1 MPVRIGERE
10 YTFWLDTGASFC
22 AFDII
27 FTNLMGKPLQKG
39 DMLTAGGLMASEL
52 FSPPEAFLAKL
63 DLRTGGPVICVDL
76 EGIRRAT
83 GRDIRGV
90 LGMEFLKNYVVRID
104 FDSGKVQFRSWDGR
118 DHPEWGAAV
127 HLYQAEEDRGVP
139 STKARL
145 PGVGNITL
153 IVDSGCNGAVGLVT
167 EVFGRATDKVA
178 TSGGF
183 TATAAG
189 TRETRLGRLGSLA
202 LGGFD
207 HHGLLV
213 HEAIGNQIGLG
224 LLSRHVVTFDFAG
237 MKMYLQKGQA
247 FGKPDESDMSGLH
260 LWCIE
265 GRILVHSVDKDS
277 RAQTAG
283 IRAEDVVLKVGD
295 LSASATNL
303 DDLRDLLKSGDG
315 KEIQMTIKRGDE
327 EKVVTFKLKKRI

>member
-1 MPVRIGERE
+1 
-10 YTFWLDTGASFC
+10 
-22 AFDII
+22 
-27 FTNLMGKPLQKG
+27 
-39 DMLTAGGLMASEL
+39 MASEY

-247 FGKPDESDMSGLH
+247 FDKPDEVDMSGLH
-260 LWCIE
+260 VWRVD
-265 GRILVHSVDKDS
+265 GQTAVHSVDKGS
-277 RAQTAG
+277 PAEAAG
-283 IRAEDVVLKVGD
+283 IKAEDVILKVGAKK
-295 LSASATNL
+295 SAEV
-303 DDLRDLLKSGDG
+303 DIYDLRDLLQSGDG
-315 KEIQMTIKRGDE
+315 KEVQLTIRRGAE
-327 EKVVTFKLKKRI
+327 EKAVSFKLKRRI